1 MIGKTRKIINVTIKL
16 YSGIEKELTMENY
29 DPSSGVIL
37 EFNSRIRLKKV
48 LQKLGLSNL
57 STNAYFRNGE
67 RIGLWTKLD
76 DGDEVSCLKPS
87 GGG

>member
-1 MIGKTRKIINVTIKL
+1 MIGKTRKKINVTIKL
-16 YSGIEKELTMENY
+16 YSGIEKELTMKNY

-67 RIGLWTKLD
+67 RIGLWTRLN

>member
-1 MIGKTRKIINVTIKL
+1 MTGKMKKKITVTIKL
-16 YSGIEKELTMENY
+16 FSGIDKEISLDNY
-29 DPSSGVIL
+29 DPSSSISL
-37 EFNSRIRLKKV
+37 DYNSRIRLKKV
-48 LQKLGLSNL
+48 LKDLGLTNL

-67 RIGLWTKLD
+67 RIGLWSKLD